1 MTAAAQTWLAG
12 RPSVSLVALRCR
24 TSDRTPGA
32 VRGVDALAPLVGKR
46 LGREARAIGEP
57 GDMRPRPWDED
68 LSASRGCLLE
78 AGGQVDDAL
87 SGGNVPLILA
97 GDCSICL
104 TTLPTA
110 LRHRPEAKVLWLDA
124 HGDYNTPQTSPSGFL
139 GGMCLAGACREW
151 DPGLGEPVPADRVV
165 LAGVRDLDAEERGL
179 LGRSEATVIGAS
191 VVETLVAVKNAL
203 DGAPVYVHLDLDV
216 IDPAIFPAQFPAPGG
231 LPPEKLFDLLEA
243 VTEDCDL
250 VGLEVTAF
258 EAPEDEEERADA
270 AALALHVLEPLLDAV
285 PAGAGA

>member
-1 MTAAAQTWLAG
+1 MT
-12 RPSVSLVALRCR
+12 VSLVALRCR

-46 LGREARAIGEP
+46 LGREPRAIGAP
-57 GDMRPRPWDED
+57 GDMSPRSWDED
-68 LSASRGCLLE
+68 LHDSRGCLLE

-87 SGGNVPLILA
+87 SGGNLPVLLA

-110 LRHRPEAKVLWLDA
+110 LRHRPDAKVLWLDA
-124 HGDYNTPQTSPSGFL
+124 HGDYNTPETTPSGFL

-151 DPGLGEPVPADRVV
+151 EPGLGEPVAPASVV
-165 LAGVRDLDAEERGL
+165 LAGVRDLDGEERKL
-179 LGRSEATVIGAS
+179 LERSEATVIGAS

-216 IDPAIFPAQFPAPGG
+216 IDPGIFPAQFPAPGG

-243 VTEDCDL
+243 VAEDCEL

-258 EAPEDEEERADA
+258 EAPEDEEARSAA
-270 AALALHVLEPLLDAV
+270 AALSLHVLEPLLEAV
-285 PAGAGA
+285 PAVAEA